1 MKKFIVTGGAGF
13 IGSHLVEL
21 LTSNGHKVI
30 IIDNLSSGYETNI
43 INIKGEIIL
52 HKCNVEDFDFYSL
65 NEIECVFHLAAQAS
79 VPYSIDHFVESST
92 KNLVSTFKVIDY
104 CTEKG
109 IPLVYATSSAVY
121 GNLPLGKEDSGIELL
136 SPYATDKF
144 CMEMYTKAS
153 YNLKGLRS
161 FGLRFFNV
169 YGPRQDA
176 SNPYSGVIS
185 IFIDRLLRQDPITV
199 NGGHQT
205 RDFVFVK
212 DVVGCIFKAYEY
224 LLANKSAEV
233 SNVLTGESISINDL
247 VKYISKIIK
256 INPSCVYK
264 DLPAGDPEI
273 SLGSIDLM
281 EKLLNVKASSFKSIE
296 FGLNETISHIKNN

>member
-30 IIDNLSSGYETNI
+30 IIDNFSSGYESNI
-43 INIKGEIIL
+43 SSIKGDLIL
-52 HKCNVEDFDFYSL
+52 IRCNVENFDFYSL
-65 NEIECVFHLAAQAS
+65 TDIDCVFHLAAQAS

-104 CTEKG
+104 CTEMG

-121 GNLPLGKEDSGIELL
+121 GNLPFGKENSGIELL

-144 CMEMYTKAS
+144 CMELYTKAS

-169 YGPRQDA
+169 YGPRQDPR
-176 SNPYSGVIS
+176 NPYSGVIS
-185 IFIDRLLRQDPITV
+185 IFIDRLLRQDDITV

-205 RDFVFVK
+205 RDFIFVK
-212 DVVGCIFKAYEY
+212 DVVNCIFKSYEFLIVNKGAY
-224 LLANKSAEV
+224 V

-247 VKYISKIIK
+247 VKHISKIIK
-256 INPSCVYK
+256 INPSCIYK
-264 DLPAGDPEI
+264 ELPNGDPEI
-273 SLGSIDLM
+273 SLGSIELM

-296 FGLNETISHIKNN
+296 FGLNETISHMKNN